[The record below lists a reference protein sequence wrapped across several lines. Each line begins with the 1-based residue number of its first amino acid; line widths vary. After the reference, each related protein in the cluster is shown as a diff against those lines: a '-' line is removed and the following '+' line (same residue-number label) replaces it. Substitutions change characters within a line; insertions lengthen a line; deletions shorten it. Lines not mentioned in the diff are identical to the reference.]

1 MKKETLYRG
10 GFYLAGILSLAFGI
24 TLSTR
29 AGLGISPIT
38 SFAYALAEGLN
49 TSLGRMV
56 LVQYSLML
64 IVEFLL
70 DGKEHRKWRNLL
82 QLPFSLVFSSFLDA
96 FGALIRIECTA
107 MWQQWALLGT
117 ALIFISAGA
126 SMMVAM
132 QLVPNPADALYMSM
146 ARFFRKDPGLM
157 KNALDLI
164 CLLCALTFDLT
175 LSGGL
180 VSVGLGTVA
189 AMILTGRFVYL
200 FNRLFRQ
207 RILRLAGLSD

>member
-1 MKKETLYRG
+1 MKKERFFRG
-10 GFYLAGILSLAFGI
+10 VIYLAGALSLAFGI

-38 SFAYALAEGLN
+38 SFSYALAEGLGA
-49 TSLGRMV
+49 SLGRMV
-56 LVQYSLML
+56 FLHYTLMVT
-64 IVEFLL
+64 VEFLL
-70 DGKEHRKWRNLL
+70 DGKQHRNWLNLL
-82 QLPFSLVFSSFLDA
+82 QLPFSVVFSSFLDA
-96 FGALIRIECTA
+96 FGTLIRIDCGS
-107 MWQQWALLGT
+107 MWQRWALLGA
-117 ALIFISAGA
+117 ALVFISSGA

-132 QLVPNPADALYMSM
+132 QLIPNHADALYMSM
-146 ARFFRKDPGLM
+146 SRCFRKDPGLM
-157 KNALDLI
+157 KNVLDLI